1 MQYKRILVSCLIVIL
16 ILCSSVLAVSAAEET
31 PFKVTVGVADATPA
45 VLNNGDKF
53 DVSITIDSNPGL
65 NLIKI
70 EVEYDVETVK
80 LVSVTN
86 GEVFEKSSE
95 TATYPMI
102 DTETPGL
109 IKFQYVNLGE
119 SVTKTGSVMVMQFEA
134 VKEVASKNTVR
145 VIEDQLS
152 GMDATNGIYYGKKFN
167 GPAIE
172 IAGNPESLHNCLD
185 SIEVLPAVA
194 PTCTE
199 KGLSEGKKCTVC
211 GETVVAQNEVDALG
225 HTEETIAAVA
235 PDCTKTGLTEGKKC
249 TVCGE
254 TTVAQTVVDALGHKE
269 EIIPAV
275 APTCTETGLTEG
287 KKCTVCGVTTVEQTV
302 AAALGHTEEVI
313 PAVEPTLKEDGLT
326 EGKKCSVCGEILKAQ
341 ETVPDKN
348 LTWLWI
354 LLGVVAVAGAGVAVY
369 FFAFKKKKAANNAE

>member
-16 ILCSSVLAVSAAEET
+16 ILCSSVFAVNAAEET

-86 GEVFEKSSE
+86 GDVFERSSE
-95 TATYPMI
+95 TATYPLI
-102 DTETPGL
+102 DTDVAGL
-109 IKFQYVNLGE
+109 IKFQHVDLGDAI
-119 SVTKTGSVMVMQFEA
+119 TKTGSVMVLQFEA
-134 VKEVASKNTVR
+134 VKEIAPKNAVR
-145 VIEDQLS
+145 IIEDQIS
-152 GMDATNGIYYGKKFN
+152 GMNASTGVYYGEKFG

-172 IAGNPESLHNCLD
+172 IAGNPAELHNCLD
-185 SIEVLPAVA
+185 SIDTAEAVA
-194 PTCTE
+194 PTCTNT
-199 KGLSEGKKCTVC
+199 GLTEGKKCTVC
-211 GETVVAQNEVDALG
+211 DEIIVAQEEVAALG
-225 HTEETIAAVA
+225 HTEETIPAVA
-235 PDCTKTGLTEGKKC
+235 ATCTKTGLTEGKKC

-254 TTVAQTVVDALGHKE
+254 TTVAQTV
-269 EIIPAV
+269 
-275 APTCTETGLTEG
+275 
-287 KKCTVCGVTTVEQTV
+287 
-302 AAALGHTEEVI
+302 AAALGHTAEVI

-326 EGKKCSVCGEILKAQ
+326 EGKKCSVCGEILEAQ
-341 ETVPDKN
+341 EIVPDKN

-354 LLGVVAVAGAGVAVY
+354 LIGVVVVAGAGVAV
-369 FFAFKKKKAANNAE
+369 FFASKKKAAAKN